1 MIVGAGE
8 KSRGRVRGGEKG
20 RGGEKAVSVVGK
32 AVVVVKKDA
41 MFLDWASG
49 HRVRASA
56 KDCDRRESI

>member
-1 MIVGAGE
+1 MVVFVVGRRAVEG
-8 KSRGRVRGGEKG
+8 K
-20 RGGEKAVSVVGK
+20 KAVSVVGK